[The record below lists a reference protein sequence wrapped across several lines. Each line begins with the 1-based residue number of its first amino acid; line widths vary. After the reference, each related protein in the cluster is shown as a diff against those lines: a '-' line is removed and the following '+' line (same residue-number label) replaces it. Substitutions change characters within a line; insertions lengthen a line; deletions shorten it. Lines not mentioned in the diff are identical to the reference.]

1 MTTSLITLVA
11 NRASHLAHLVA
22 GVARGDERPDELVVV
37 DMGSKDAPRDVVDA
51 VDLDVN
57 VVWVT
62 PDELAAPSR
71 PGLPL
76 AAARNVGASRAT
88 GDQLVFCD
96 VDCIPSRTLVG
107 AYRRAIGRGG
117 LCCGPVRY
125 LERFWHRHD
134 APHPVVDDEVLRA
147 RSAPH
152 PARPAPS
159 HEHVDERHELFWS
172 LSFGL
177 DRATWERV
185 GGFDESYV
193 GYGGEDTDFGF
204 RARAAGV
211 DVRWMDD
218 GLAFHQWHP
227 VSDPPVEH
235 LDDIVANA
243 RSFRRRWG
251 TWPMEGWLQGFAD
264 RGLVTWS
271 PTADDVAPP
280 PPGADVTRPR
290 RLTVLSIPATHP
302 YTRRV
307 VPPEVDVVEDPTDPW
322 WPHPGLD
329 PVWVEAAHDRFDV
342 VHLHFG
348 FEHRSTEQL
357 AHWCDALDRL
367 DLDLVLTVHDLRNP
381 HLRNNDDHDAHLA
394 TLVARAAEV
403 LTLTEAAAV
412 EITARWGRRP
422 LVVPHPHLAPLD
434 LPPLDPVPPDLVPP
448 RPPGTAKDLLRIG
461 VDFKHFRANT
471 LAPEGLLEGLA
482 AGAEEVGAVVEVRAG
497 DDGDERARRRLLHVA
512 ATLDLD
518 VTVGPRPGD
527 ASLFDRLARLDVSV
541 LPYGFGSHS
550 GWLEL
555 CRDVGTR
562 VLAPRTGF
570 YADQWGDVETFAL
583 TCRSAADPDSVRAAV
598 VAAFGRPRPDPA
610 DPGWRAAQL
619 ESVHAAH
626 LALYR
631 RLARAPR

>member
-37 DMGSKDAPRDVVDA
+37 DMGSNDAPRDVVDA
-51 VDLDVN
+51 VDLDVD

-62 PDELAAPSR
+62 PDELVAPGR

-76 AAARNVGASRAT
+76 AAARNVGARRAS

-96 VDCIPSRTLVG
+96 VDCIPSRTLVS
-107 AYRRAIGRGG
+107 AYRRAIERGG

-134 APHPVVDDEVLRA
+134 APHHVGDDAGLRA

-159 HEHVDERHELFWS
+159 SEHVDERHELFWS

-177 DRATWERV
+177 DRSTWDRL

-211 DVRWMDD
+211 GLRWMDD

-264 RGLVTWS
+264 RGLITWS
-271 PTADDVAPP
+271 PAADDVAPP
-280 PPGADVTRPR
+280 PDAPVTRPR
-290 RLTVLSIPATHP
+290 RLRVLSIPATHP

-329 PVWVEAAHDRFDV
+329 PVWLEAAHDRFDV

-357 AHWCDALDRL
+357 SDWCDALDRL
-367 DLDLVLTVHDLRNP
+367 DLALVLTVHDLHNP
-381 HLRNNDDHDAHLA
+381 HLRDNADHEAHLA
-394 TLVARAAEV
+394 TLVARAAEL
-403 LTLTEAAAV
+403 LTLTEAAAD
-412 EITARWGRRP
+412 EISERWGRRP
-422 LVVPHPHLAPLD
+422 IVVPHPHLAPLD
-434 LPPLDPVPPDLVPP
+434 LAPFDLARP
-448 RPPGTAKDLLRIG
+448 RPPGTAKDPLCIG
-461 VDFKHFRANT
+461 VDFKHVRANT
-471 LAPEGLLEGLA
+471 LAPDGLLAGLA
-482 AGAEEVGAVVEVRAG
+482 AGAAEVGAVVEVRVG
-497 DDGDERARRRLLHVA
+497 DDAPVEHRRHVVDVA
-512 ATLDLD
+512 AALDLG
-518 VTVGPRPGD
+518 VTVGPRPSD
-527 ASLFDRLARLDVSV
+527 AELLDRLARLDVSV

-570 YADQWGDVETFAL
+570 YADQWDDVETFTL
-583 TCRSAADPDSVRAAV
+583 TCPTGADPDSVRAAV
-598 VAAFGRPRPDPA
+598 KAASGRARPDPA

-619 ESVHAAH
+619 ESVHATH

-631 RLARAPR
+631 RLARAPG